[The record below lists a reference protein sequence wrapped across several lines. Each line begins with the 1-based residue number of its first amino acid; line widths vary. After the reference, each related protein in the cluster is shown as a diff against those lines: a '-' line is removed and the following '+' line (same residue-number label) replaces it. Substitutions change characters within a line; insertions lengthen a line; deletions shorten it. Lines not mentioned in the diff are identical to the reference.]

1 MSKQERIIHTSKRNF
16 IIAIAL
22 LLLTNILMALTLSTL
37 AKRNLR
43 EQIDQRMLDI
53 SNTAAYMLN
62 GDELK
67 LLKKEDEG
75 TESYNRALDTLRAFQ
90 DNIQLDYIYGIRQ
103 MPDGSFTFTI
113 DPTVE
118 DPGEFGSPIVS
129 TEALRSAANGVAAVD
144 KKAYTDEWGRFYS
157 AYSPVFDSDGNVAGI
172 VGVDFDAKWYDGKL
186 NGNRTASI
194 IILMTALTIAI
205 ILSFV
210 VMSQNRKRFS
220 LMMKEIENIDLA
232 TQSLS
237 RTMMQTS
244 IKKLDILP
252 DSERELLKTLADGE
266 ENKHSFHDEYEEVT
280 TNLHS
285 VCRKL
290 DKYVRYVDSN
300 LYKDTLTNT
309 QNKAAY
315 KNAIRKLDDD
325 IKENNPRFS
334 IAFFDLNGLEH
345 INAHYGFEAG
355 DELMRNA
362 ARILKKVFGND
373 NVFRVAGDE
382 FIAIMRDKGI
392 VDMDE
397 FFQSFDYELKLFN
410 ESGKISHKL
419 GIAKGSAV
427 YDPNAHESYRHVFII
442 ARENMKKNKEK
453 YYSSKK

>member
-1 MSKQERIIHTSKRNF
+1 MFDMPINKLREIVTSK
-16 IIAIAL
+16 
-22 LLLTNILMALTLSTL
+22 
-37 AKRNLR
+37 
-43 EQIDQRMLDI
+43 
-53 SNTAAYMLN
+53 AYN
-62 GDELK
+62 
-67 LLKKEDEG
+67 
-75 TESYNRALDTLRAFQ
+75 
-90 DNIQLDYIYGIRQ
+90 
-103 MPDGSFTFTI
+103 
-113 DPTVE
+113 
-118 DPGEFGSPIVS
+118 
-129 TEALRSAANGVAAVD
+129 
-144 KKAYTDEWGRFYS
+144 
-157 AYSPVFDSDGNVAGI
+157 GI
-172 VGVDFDAKWYDGKL
+172 V
-186 NGNRTASI
+186 
-194 IILMTALTIAI
+194 
-205 ILSFV
+205 FV
-210 VMSQNRKRFS
+210 EHGW
-220 LMMKEIENIDLA
+220 KEIENIDIA

-290 DKYVRYVDSN
+290 DKYARYVDSN

-334 IAFFDLNGLEH
+334 VAFFDLNGLEH
-345 INAHYGFEAG
+345 INAHYGFETG

-397 FFQSFDYELKLFN
+397 CFQSFDYELKLFN
-410 ESGKISHKL
+410 ESGKDIHRP

-442 ARENMKKNKEK
+442 ARENLKNNKIHTTTGITINP
-453 YYSSKK
+453 SKT